1 MAITGYPP
9 APGGVDN
16 NGAQARGWGTG
27 WPNCQTDKLLTVT
40 LTNGARF
47 TMRREVASMLRDLL
61 DYALLRY
68 EIRAKDSGGFNC
80 RAIVGSD
87 PPVASNHSWG
97 LAVDINWNTNPLGGS
112 ITDIPK
118 WMVSMM
124 WAHGWYWGGWYSR
137 LDVMHFEYVGRPADV
152 AAHAADAK
160 QQLEEAM
167 PTAQEIAAAVWEHPI
182 SSPSMGVTDKAG
194 NWIKQGRIAANNTA
208 GLKDELDTALL
219 VAGRIET
226 AVANLAEAPVPVQ
239 VVLSDAQLDAVAE
252 KVAAKLGGLR
262 FTAGTQ

>member
-1 MAITGYPP
+1 MAIIGYPP
-9 APGGVDN
+9 APSGVDN
-16 NGAQARGWGTG
+16 NGAQSRGWGTG
-27 WPNCQTDKLLTVT
+27 WPDCQVDKQATVT
-40 LTNGARF
+40 LANGARF
-47 TMRREVASMLRDLL
+47 TMRREVAPMLRDLL

-68 EIRAKDSGGFNC
+68 EIRKADSGGFNC

-112 ITDIPK
+112 FTDIPK

-124 WAHGWYWGGWYSR
+124 WAHGWYWGGWYQR

-152 AAHAADAK
+152 AAHAAAAK
-160 QQLEEAM
+160 QQLEDAM
-167 PTAQEIAAAVWEHPI
+167 PTAQEIAAAVWEYVI
-182 SSPSMGVTDKAG
+182 VSGSLGNDKAG
-194 NWIKQGRIAANNTA
+194 NYIKQGKVAANA
-208 GLKDELDTALL
+208 VGAVKAELDTSLV

-226 AVANLAEAPVPVQ
+226 ALMNLAQAPAPVQ
-239 VVLSDAQLDAVAE
+239 VVLSDEQLDVVAE
-252 KVAAKLGGLR
+252 RVAARLVSLR